1 MDREI
6 RRALISVYNKVGLMP
21 VVRQL
26 QRLDVMIFST
36 GGTCDYLRSLGV
48 EVQAVEQLT
57 DYPSI
62 LGGRVKTLHPKVF
75 GGILA
80 RRDNP
85 YDQQQL
91 LQYNIPLFDLV
102 IVDLY
107 PFEETFK
114 SGATDEAII
123 EKIDIGGISL
133 LRAAAKNFTDI
144 VIIPAQEFYTQL
156 LCILEDSNG
165 QTTLDQRRILAMHA
179 FNVSSHYDTSIYH
192 YFNRNNI
199 ADVLKISEPLSISLR
214 YGENPHQKGRFFGNL
229 DSVFAQLHGKELSY
243 NNLVDLDSAIAL
255 VSEFNEPTAAI
266 IKHTNACGIATRNTL
281 LQAWVHALACDPISA
296 FGGVIVLNRA
306 VDEQTATEI
315 NQLFFEIIFAPH
327 YCDEALKILKSR
339 KNRIILQQK
348 SIDFQSVQYRT
359 VLNGI
364 LWQDKDA
371 YHENASELKVVTNR
385 NPEPDEVENL
395 IWANRVVK
403 HTKSNAIVLAKSL
416 QLCGIGTGQTS
427 RVDATKQAVG
437 KAITFGFDLSG
448 AVLASDAF
456 FPFSDSVELAHH
468 AGITAVI
475 QPGGSLRDNETIEF
489 CNAHNMSMVFTGH
502 RHFRH

>member
-1 MDREI
+1 MDRKI
-6 RRALISVYNKVGLMP
+6 RRALISVYNKEGLMP

-26 QRLDVMIFST
+26 QRLNVMIFST
-36 GGTCDYLRSLGV
+36 GGTLDYLRSLGV
-48 EVQAVEQLT
+48 EAQAIEQLT

-85 YDQQQL
+85 SDQQQI

-107 PFEETFK
+107 PFEETIK
-114 SGATDEAII
+114 SGCTDEEII

-133 LRAAAKNFTDI
+133 IRAAAKNFSDI
-144 VIIPAQEFYTQL
+144 VIVPARELYPQIL
-156 LCILEDSNG
+156 SILEDSNG
-165 QTTLDQRRILAMHA
+165 QTTLNQRRMLAMHA
-179 FNVSSHYDTSIYH
+179 FDVSSHYDTSIFG
-192 YFNRNNI
+192 YFNSNNT
-199 ADVLKISEPLSISLR
+199 ADVLKISEPTSISLR
-214 YGENPHQKGRFFGNL
+214 YGENPHQKGKFFGHLEN
-229 DSVFAQLHGKELSY
+229 VFTQLHGKELSY
-243 NNLVDLDSAIAL
+243 NNLVDLDAAIEL
-255 VSEFNEPTAAI
+255 VSEFSEPTAAI
-266 IKHTNACGIATRNTL
+266 IKHTNACGIATRSKL
-281 LQAWVHALACDPISA
+281 LQAWIHALACDPISA
-296 FGGVIVLNRA
+296 YGGVIVLNRT
-306 VDEQTATEI
+306 VDEQTAAEI
-315 NQLFFEIIFAPH
+315 NQLFFEVIFAPD
-327 YCDEALKILKSR
+327 YQSEALKLLRSK

-348 SIDFQSVQYRT
+348 SIDFQSVQFRT

-385 NPEPDEVENL
+385 NPKPDEVENL

-403 HTKSNAIVLAKSL
+403 HTKSNAIVLAKSF

-427 RVDATKQAVG
+427 RVDATKQAIG
-437 KAITFGFDLSG
+437 KAISFGFDLSG

-456 FPFSDSVELAHH
+456 FPFSDSVELAHR
-468 AGITAVI
+468 AGVTALI

-502 RHFRH
+502 RHFKH